1 MPGVL
6 LGRAGLPL
14 GPIALTERYK
24 RMNIRQIV
32 LTRLYNTNMGKRML
46 RDPFRRVVFS
56 AAISFSLNLLY
67 ALYHGVLGII
77 NLSIWFT
84 VLCAYYTV
92 LATMRFCTVL
102 CGRKGGPVS
111 SADAAYFTMKLS
123 GVLLVLLSIVLASV
137 NYVSLSQN
145 IAAKYDEII
154 MITIAVYTFSKLAA
168 VIVKA
173 VRQHENPSPLLA
185 VIRNI
190 GYAEVAAAVL
200 TLQRSMLVSFGSM
213 NNEQAH
219 IMNMLT
225 GVAVCI
231 FVLVLGIRMIGRG
244 MRKK

>member
-56 AAISFSLNLLY
+56 AAIGFSLNLLY

-102 CGRKGGPVS
+102 CVTSAPS
-111 SADAAYFTMKLS
+111 S
-123 GVLLVLLSIVLASV
+123 
-137 NYVSLSQN
+137 
-145 IAAKYDEII
+145 
-154 MITIAVYTFSKLAA
+154 
-168 VIVKA
+168 
-173 VRQHENPSPLLA
+173 RW
-185 VIRNI
+185 R
-190 GYAEVAAAVL
+190 
-200 TLQRSMLVSFGSM
+200 
-213 NNEQAH
+213 
-219 IMNMLT
+219 MLT
-225 GVAVCI
+225 TVCRHSMGKNLNGPIISPRIGV
-231 FVLVLGIRMIGRG
+231 RPW
-244 MRKK
+244 